1 MSCKE
6 LVLQAIHRLP
16 DDVDYRDMAD
26 EIAFLV
32 AIQEAERDIDEGHLI
47 SNQQMR
53 ARISEWTTN

>member
-47 SNQQMR
+47 SNQQMS
-53 ARISEWTTN
+53 ARIGEWTTN